1 MQRKAR
7 TRAGLIRSLAA
18 CAGLALPLAVAMAQ
32 DEAAAPQGQPD
43 APAQPAAVPAQPAPT
58 QPEAPPPASAPV
70 AAAGVTFNF
79 KDAAID
85 QVLDFFARQTGVP
98 IIYEAAAP
106 QGTIT
111 FVSPTAYT
119 VQDALSILN
128 LNLQR
133 FGVHLRRQDQYLYL
147 ATTQDSMKKPSPVVS
162 VDELENATPDT
173 IVTVNI
179 PLDNA
184 RAELVAEQI
193 RPMVGGFGGVFA
205 APVQNMVVIVET
217 AAQVRRIRE
226 VVRAIDSVRP
236 VDSAFRLFPLKHA
249 QSDAVLAALR
259 GLVGER
265 VTTVIVDKDG
275 QKRTIQEQQVTGV
288 QLAADPRTNAIVA
301 VGTEGRIRTVEELIT
316 LLDVPESAGD
326 VRMATFV
333 LSSIT
338 PEAAAAQVNMLY
350 AGLEPRRR
358 PTVIALPD
366 TGRLSVVG
374 PANLLAQAEDL
385 LRQADPS
392 MGGQGGAR
400 QERQSATVA
409 LEHVSATQ
417 AEQLLAKILGPTRG
431 LLRYTASPD
440 GRSLIILGN
449 DADVRMIS
457 GLVEAIDSPAT
468 GKRDVRLIRLDTTTD
483 ATTLEAAKSLHDKT
497 ADTPAMAVEISVD
510 SEMGVATVVGTPEAL
525 AKYDDVLRTVR
536 TSLAGAVE
544 TRMFTLGSIAPSSAA
559 AKLARLAPAMLSTT
573 DTPAPQFEAM
583 DEMRVLIVRAAASQ
597 FGVIKGLIEQVDTPD
612 VRGREVRIVRLS
624 GADPKAALERATTL
638 YAERSKGRSA
648 EEAGPISTEIDDV
661 SGSVVVS
668 GSARGVAMF
677 METLA
682 QVQQLSPPER
692 RTRVLDVKNI
702 AAGKAIEELAELLKE
717 AEPTDPAR
725 RVPPPVLR
733 VIERTNSILVTAE
746 EPQHGVVA
754 ELLSRIDQLE
764 SGTPPALKLL
774 QVRSAEAPAI
784 AAMLVEQYNRRPQAD
799 RAAKPV
805 DVRADAATNTLIISA
820 HPDLYEEIRD
830 FVEEINRDRATAK
843 RVTEIFPLKVAKAV
857 DVAAAL
863 DRLYPEPP
871 IPTDRLGRPQPW
883 LKQPR
888 EVQVSA
894 EPQSNA
900 IIIDAPAE
908 RMEALR
914 ELAAKLD
921 RVEMPVRAALRT
933 YHVKGA
939 SLDAV
944 AATLR
949 SMAQRGILS
958 EPAQTG
964 KQPVQVLIEVE
975 PKSAT
980 LIVAGDDHTF
990 STVEQVL
997 SDLAL
1002 APVEK
1007 SLRIFPIANEKAAK
1021 VRDRA
1026 VEIYEA
1032 QVSQIPDA
1040 NPVEVT
1046 IDETSNS
1053 IMLVADKDA
1062 MDRFTKVMDE
1072 LQRQAGP
1079 AREVRLIE
1087 MRLAR
1092 AEEVV
1097 EFLSDM
1103 VASSETMMIR
1113 GGPEPVIEAI
1123 ESTNS
1128 IMVAAQPGQMAVI
1141 EALARSLDARQSA
1154 EKPPMRILKLRSTDA
1169 QNMATVLQREYDRR
1183 PMEQRGKQPVSI
1195 DADPGTNTLIVSAHS
1210 DLLPEIEAIVDELNE
1225 TDATGGEGREI
1236 RIFPLRVARAEEL
1249 AITIDQMFPEPQMPL
1264 DPRTRQPRPD
1274 LRPPREV
1281 VVRADRATNSLIV
1294 DAPAKRL
1301 AGFEQIVKSLDQAQ
1315 MSEDLRVRT
1324 YRLTRADVNTL
1335 AATLRTLASSGS
1347 LGNAGQSARA
1357 PVTISSE
1364 PGTRT
1369 LIVSGPESI
1378 FTHVEEVVKRVDSW
1392 IETSS
1397 ELKMYPLS
1405 RARAERMQPLVERV
1419 LSGRAREAARA
1430 AGTPVPEE
1438 VSLVEVTADSP
1449 SNTLL
1454 VTASRE
1460 ILVVADG
1467 LIKSLD
1473 SESVAGGTEVRIF
1486 RMQRGS
1492 AESAATA
1499 VLQAVRAQGT
1509 PGEPEV
1515 SVTPETASNTLV
1527 VVGTRSQIER
1537 AETLVNSLDV
1547 AADKDGVGVRTI
1559 ILTNGRAEALAPVL
1573 EGVLARESTL
1583 DRLPE
1588 WARIQAISRGAEERP
1603 RVRVAADSR
1612 TNAIVVSGPTA
1623 LLDLAEQIV
1632 QSLDK
1637 AEASDGSQRQLRVI
1651 TLRNAEASQLATNIA
1666 AVFEEEASKAAAPTV
1681 RVDAVSN
1688 SLIVRASAEQ
1698 MATIEEL
1705 AGTLDKAAGISTRQM
1720 RMVPV
1725 DRSRVDA
1732 EVLARTLR
1740 RMSEQR
1746 GGAKIE
1752 VLTTDE
1758 LLRRQLQRSKDENG
1772 DDPDQPPPS
1781 GSGGA
1786 PAKKQ
1791 SMNSPVQGPL
1801 GGSRGVTTIGKSDSP
1816 RGLAAAGH
1824 DWRLAALGAMVMT
1837 AVIVESPEAFAQAAE
1852 AEATATSPRPAH
1864 AEEQSTA
1871 AAPEAVV
1878 TAKPHVAQPPTV
1890 KPVVNE
1896 DEEDDDRIT
1905 IAVDPGTNS
1914 LLLIGS
1920 PRQTERLALLAEQL
1934 QREMPAEPVG
1944 VRVISLPRGVEA
1956 GGIAALLQQTIQQVG
1971 RAGAAGGGFT
1981 GPVNVLADPAGG
1993 ALIVMCNDTDFDSV
2007 GMLITSIAQLD
2018 NAREVSVKVY
2028 PLENIT
2034 AQRAMLALRD
2044 LFADEPRGAQARR
2057 TRLLD
2062 VVIGGEE
2069 PARIDPASV
2078 RAVADPSGRSLIVA
2092 APSDAMAMLDRFIE
2106 TLDQTPTRDRMAIR
2120 RYSFTYARSAD
2131 MARTLQSAFDAQ
2143 RQFAGATETPA
2154 PRFVAE
2160 ERTNS
2165 LLVAATSSQH
2175 EDVARLLETSDSS
2188 VEDPTQETAVFTL
2201 QQATPSTIQRAID
2214 EVMIGRDA
2222 AKKDRLRISA
2232 QDGSSL
2238 LIVRAPKEEMD
2249 RIRSLISQIDAAET
2263 SGLPVRSVKLE
2274 RADAAVVAAALQRF
2288 FTERANASSRPGQRV
2303 TNRVAVAGDKRTGT
2317 VLVAASD
2324 EDFEQVKSLVATFDS
2339 PTPVQDFQF
2348 RIVAL
2353 KNAKVTELGEPLR
2366 NIVDEV
2372 RWTSVWG
2379 GGRGA
2384 QGGDDQHLFLEINE
2398 STNSIILIGRGEQM
2412 DVVEGLISAMDQ
2424 PPSDRADTIIKSV
2437 EVRTADLAALR
2448 TVLERAFST
2457 PGWRPWRGPDPAGVM
2472 VQIDRQR
2479 RALILAGKAESVEKA
2494 VSYIAQLDTADS
2506 GEARVIEAITLSHAR
2521 ADRVATN
2528 LRQFF
2533 ADRARAQGLDA
2544 PPINLVGSADG
2555 NVLIVAGPKS
2565 ELGTVNDLVAQIDQP
2580 EAGKDRRIE
2589 VFVLQNATARD
2600 AADVLRTMYGQRDA
2614 GQERVIVTPQPST
2627 NSVILSASAAS
2638 FDEIAAL
2645 LRQIDAPPRAE
2656 DVNIET
2662 VPLATARAQDVA
2674 QAVRAALPPN
2684 VKVTVTPVARSNSLM
2699 LTGSREAIALV
2710 MEQVRKIDQEPVR
2723 SGLVFRR
2730 YRLKAADA
2738 MDVAS
2743 TVRQVLRARPRIPN
2757 EPDSAVDYSLQDNAI
2772 TLYAPADQIEEVEK
2786 IIAELDTPAGVDR
2799 TTEFVKL
2806 EYANAEQTATAL
2818 RVFYGRY
2825 AMEAATPAARTVTVL
2840 PDPLSNSLVI
2850 RADAGEWQ
2858 GIRALLE
2865 KLDTKEYDTRRR
2877 LAVIPLTYADAT
2889 GIARALNEGFRAP
2902 LEQAQRQQ
2910 AALAQRQQ
2918 ADRRASGMT
2927 EATALAEVEA
2937 PPTISAESITN
2948 SLIIF
2953 AAARD
2958 MERITEVVKQL
2969 DVAGFANM
2977 PAARIIPL
2985 RTGKPSTVAAT
2996 LRDMFMARPERG
3008 PGAGPAGVTGPRS
3021 VVIVGDD
3028 ASGSLIVRADEEKFL
3043 QIKVL
3048 AEALQ
3053 EQGSSGRILPHVIR
3067 LKNVPA
3073 GRLRQTLLTTF
3084 SETARQLGETIAI
3097 EIDRGSNS
3105 LVVACSER
3113 LLVEITRVVRELDS
3127 LPFGEEG
3134 ADAQGAAGPLGGL
3147 GQSVTIIDV
3156 INNSPIDIKRTLDEM
3171 GVSRPQAA
3179 DRPGVVSEPVTIV
3192 TLSSRRSIAVIGGP
3206 ADARTIESLVK
3217 AIDAAPVDS
3226 TQTMAF
3232 IPLRMASAGPLVQTL
3247 TSMLRTSTEQAVD
3260 TGPARALAEH
3270 VRRLGI
3276 SRAGLD
3282 QPAAAFDLSK
3292 PIRLVADVEANALVV
3307 SSTPANIEAVR
3318 EVVKLL
3324 DTLPIG
3330 DAVIVRIFTLSNASS
3345 TRVKQVVDQLFSQG
3359 EALRRLPGTRRQ
3371 GLPPTATGQALA
3383 GDIAVTVDDR
3393 TNTLIVAGR
3402 EEAVALVEVL
3412 VKDLDSDRAAN
3423 WIEPL
3428 ILPMK
3433 HADATVLA
3441 RKLQEVLVRGLTL
3454 SPDAMGL
3461 QKQFGRLRMS
3471 IDGAPVNPADKNNT
3485 VQADLF
3491 APVTGLVIS
3500 ADEQLNALIVIGTPA
3515 NLKVVTAL
3523 AGMLD
3528 VEAASASNTVRI
3540 FPLKNA
3546 AADRVT
3552 TMLRDVFRQRET
3564 LPDQRPED
3572 RLVVTPDART
3582 NSLVVTTSPRTFAVL
3597 EGMITTLDS
3606 EQSNFSVGLHVIPVA
3621 HVDVRQ
3627 LAPRI
3632 ERLMRERLAAA
3643 AQSGGIRS
3651 PMDAFSIEAEP
3662 VSNLLIVACSEE
3674 NLQIVRELVAALT
3687 ADSAKLAAGERVD
3700 IVQLTKARA
3709 AEIAVSLNELY
3720 ISREVQRRGPGAVSV
3735 TPNERL
3741 NSLVISGNEQDMIEL
3756 RALAKR
3762 LDSAEVAARQ
3772 QIRWIE
3778 LKSANATEVVNLV
3791 ESVIAGRP
3799 VGGGRGVGA
3808 RQATRLMFLRDR
3820 VVGDIV
3826 DQIGRPP
3833 TEAEIDGAIR
3843 DQVTLTADPRTNSIW
3858 ITAPDPM
3865 VALIS
3870 EMIEDIERSSAGARK
3885 IERFTLVNADA
3896 RQMADLLRDTFR
3908 LEQRGNAMVLLPAGQ
3923 RRMDSA
3929 DQATDAP
3936 GDTSLAGTSV
3946 TAVPDERQQL
3956 SIAVDL
3962 RTNTLI
3968 VSGTDEYLSLVR
3980 QIVNEIDSIQAND
3993 RERRVYNLRNAKA
4006 KEIETTLR
4014 SYFRGEVDTERS
4026 TLGPQLTGSLMR
4038 RLEQEVTVVGDE
4050 KSNKLVI
4057 STSPRYM
4064 STVLGIVQELDTP
4077 PPQVMI
4083 QVLLAEVT
4091 IDNSQQ
4097 WGMDFNIGP
4106 IGGDAARIGFLGAGS
4121 GVATALGVPN
4131 LSVTSADFGILVRA
4145 LEAQG
4150 KLEVLSNPQVT
4161 VNNNQPAEINV
4172 GDEIGVAGSTERSNV
4187 GTLISSVERI
4197 PVGIIMNVTPSISDD
4212 GYVRMEIS
4220 PSISQLTNRTTQINR
4235 DQNAPVIS
4243 KRSVDTVVTVKDG
4256 QSIVI
4261 GGLIQTTM
4269 ESRRT
4274 KVPIIGD
4281 IPLIGL
4287 PFRSKQDEARKTELL
4302 VIVTPRIIPGLN
4314 GTSETTVG
4322 TITDQT
4328 IDRMEDPTRVLDYLE
4343 RIREDV
4349 KNLRQKSAPPTDP
4362 SLDWP
4367 WPTEQPSPVNPG
4379 EPSGGPVVTEERS
4392 HSVRISPAPQAPPAT
4407 TTPPPPR
4414 REPKGPMP

>member
-18 CAGLALPLAVAMAQ
+18 CAGLALPLTAAMAQ
-32 DEAAAPQGQPD
+32 EETAGQPEAPAP
-43 APAQPAAVPAQPAPT
+43 APAQPTPAPA
-58 QPEAPPPASAPV
+58 PEASAAPPAAPSGAV
-70 AAAGVTFNF
+70 VTFNF

-98 IIYEAAAP
+98 IIYEAPAP

-111 FVSPTAYT
+111 FVSPTAYS

-147 ATTQDSMKKPSPVVS
+147 ATIQESMKRPSPVVS
-162 VDELENATPDT
+162 VEQLEEATPDT

-249 QSDAVLAALR
+249 QSDAVLVALR

-301 VGTEGRIRTVEELIT
+301 VGTQGRIKTVEELIA

-326 VRMATFV
+326 VRMATFA
-333 LSSIT
+333 LSGIT
-338 PEAAAAQVNMLY
+338 PEAGAAQVNQLF

-366 TGRLSVVG
+366 TGRLSIVG

-385 LRQADPS
+385 LRQADPA
-392 MGGQGGAR
+392 MGGQGGMR
-400 QERQSATVA
+400 QERRSVSVA
-409 LEHVSATQ
+409 LEHITAAQ
-417 AEQLLAKILGPTRG
+417 AEQLLAKMLGPTRG

-440 GRSLIILGN
+440 GRSLVILGN
-449 DADVRMIS
+449 DSDVTMIS
-457 GLVEAIDSPAT
+457 GLVEAFDTPTT
-468 GKRDVRLIRLDTTTD
+468 GQREVRLLRLDASTT
-483 ATTLEAAKSLHDKT
+483 ARALEAAKALYDTT
-497 ADTPAMAVEISVD
+497 ADTPALRIALSVEG
-510 SEMGVATVVGTPEAL
+510 ETGVATVVGSAEAQ
-525 AKYDDVLRTVR
+525 ARFEGVLRTVR

-544 TRMFTLGSIAPSSAA
+544 TRLFTLESVAPSVAA
-559 AKLARLAPAMLSTT
+559 SKLARLAPAMLEGGGA
-573 DTPAPQFEAM
+573 PVQAPQFEAL
-583 DEMRVLIVRAAASQ
+583 DEMRTLIVRAASSQ
-597 FGVIKGLIEQVDTPD
+597 FAVIKGLIEQVDAPD
-612 VRGREVRIVRLS
+612 VRGRDVRILRLS
-624 GADPKAALERATTL
+624 GTDPKGAIERATSL
-638 YAERSKGRSA
+638 YEQRARGRTA
-648 EEAGPISTEIDDV
+648 QEAGPITTELDEV
-661 SGSVVVS
+661 SGSVVIS
-668 GSARGVAMF
+668 GSAGGVAMF
-677 METLA
+677 AETLT
-682 QVQQLSPPER
+682 QVQQFSPPER

-702 AAGKAIEELAELLKE
+702 AAPRAIEDLTALLRE
-717 AEPTDPAR
+717 AEPADPAR
-725 RVPPPVLR
+725 RVPPPTLR

-746 EPQHGVVA
+746 DAQHGVVA
-754 ELLSRIDQLE
+754 ELLERIDRLE
-764 SGTPPALKLL
+764 SSTPPALKLL

-805 DVRADAATNTLIISA
+805 DVRADAATNTLIVSA
-820 HPDLYEEIRD
+820 HPDLFEEIRD

-871 IPTDRLGRPQPW
+871 VPTDRLGRPQPW

-921 RVEMPVRAALRT
+921 RVEMPVRATLRT

-1026 VEIYEA
+1026 TEIYQA

-1040 NPVEVT
+1040 NPVDITV
-1046 IDETSNS
+1046 DETSNS
-1053 IMLVADKDA
+1053 LMVVADKDA
-1062 MDRFTKVMDE
+1062 MDRFTRVMDE

-1169 QNMATVLQREYDRR
+1169 QNMAAVLQREYDRR
-1183 PMEQRGKQPVSI
+1183 PIEQRGKQPVNI
-1195 DADPGTNTLIVSAHS
+1195 EADPGTNTLVVSAHA

-1249 AITIDQMFPEPQMPL
+1249 AQTIDQMFPEPQMPL

-1315 MSEDLRVRT
+1315 MTEDLLVRT

-1335 AATLRTLASSGS
+1335 AGTLRTLASSGS

-1369 LIVSGPESI
+1369 LIVSGPQAI

-1392 IETSS
+1392 VETNS
-1397 ELKMYPLS
+1397 ELKMYALV

-1430 AGTPVPEE
+1430 SGTPVPDD
-1438 VSLVEVTADSP
+1438 VNLVEVTADAP

-1460 ILVVADG
+1460 ILAVADG

-1473 SESVAGGTEVRIF
+1473 SESVAGAPEVRVF
-1486 RMQRGS
+1486 RMLRGS
-1492 AESAATA
+1492 AESAAAA
-1499 VLQAVRAQGT
+1499 VSQAVRAQSVA
-1509 PGEPEV
+1509 GEPEAT
-1515 SVTPETASNTLV
+1515 VTPEAASNTLV
-1527 VVGTRSQIER
+1527 VVGTRTQIER
-1537 AETLVNSLDV
+1537 AESLVNSLDV

-1559 ILTNGRAEALAPVL
+1559 VLKHGRAEALAPVL
-1573 EGVLARESTL
+1573 EGVLARESAL

-1588 WARIQAISRGAEERP
+1588 WARVQALSRGAEERP
-1603 RVRVAADSR
+1603 RVRVAADPR
-1612 TNAIVVSGPTA
+1612 TNAVVVSGPTA
-1623 LLDLAEQIV
+1623 MLDLAV
-1632 QSLDK
+1632 QVVESLDR
-1637 AEASDGSQRQLRVI
+1637 AESNEGAQRQLRVI
-1651 TLRNAEASQLATNIA
+1651 TLRNAEAAQFAANIA
-1666 AVFEEEASKAAAPTV
+1666 AVFEEDASTAAAPTV

-1688 SLIVRASAEQ
+1688 SLIVRATAQQ

-1705 AGTLDKAAGISTRQM
+1705 AGTLDKAAAMSTRQM

-1725 DRSRVDA
+1725 DRSKVDA
-1732 EVLARTLR
+1732 EMLARTLR
-1740 RMSEQR
+1740 RMSEQS
-1746 GGAKIE
+1746 GGAKVE

-1758 LLRRQLQRSKDENG
+1758 LLRRQKSRTNGGENT
-1772 DDPDQPPPS
+1772 DPDEPTP
-1781 GSGGA
+1781 GGGGGA
-1786 PAKKQ
+1786 PKKQ
-1791 SMNSPVQGPL
+1791 SMRHSGEETQPGGRSMLSP
-1801 GGSRGVTTIGKSDSP
+1801 SGVERTSQQ
-1816 RGLAAAGH
+1816 AAAGG
-1824 DWRLAALGAMVMT
+1824 DWRALALSA
-1837 AVIVESPEAFAQAAE
+1837 IVFGTVVVEAPEAFAGESAHEDPPVSQNPAPLARASGAESPQQAE
-1852 AEATATSPRPAH
+1852 SPAAQQSVTPA
-1864 AEEQSTA
+1864 
-1871 AAPEAVV
+1871 
-1878 TAKPHVAQPPTV
+1878 KPTV
-1890 KPVVNE
+1890 KAVVSE
-1896 DEEDDDRIT
+1896 DESADDQIT
-1905 IAVDPGTNS
+1905 IAVDPGTNT
-1914 LLLIGS
+1914 LLLIGA
-1920 PRQTERLALLAEQL
+1920 PRQTERLAALAEQL
-1934 QREMPAEPVG
+1934 QREMPSEPVG
-1944 VRVISLPRGVEA
+1944 VRVVALPRGVEA
-1956 GGIAALLQQTIQQVG
+1956 SGLASLLQQTITQVG

-1981 GPVNVLADPAGG
+1981 GPVSVLADPAGG
-1993 ALIVMCNDTDFDSV
+1993 ALIVLSNDTDFETV
-2007 GMLITSIAQLD
+2007 GMLITSIAQMD
-2018 NAREVSVKVY
+2018 TARTVAVKVY

-2034 AQRAMLALRD
+2034 AARAMQAIRD
-2044 LFADEPRGAQARR
+2044 LFAEDPRGAQARR
-2057 TRLLD
+2057 TRMLD
-2062 VVIGGEE
+2062 VAIEGAE
-2069 PARIDPASV
+2069 PMRIDPASV
-2078 RAVADPSGRSLIVA
+2078 RAVADPSGSSLIIA
-2092 APSDAMAMLDRFIE
+2092 APSEALAVLDRFIE
-2106 TLDQTPTRDRMAIR
+2106 TLDQTPTRHRMAIR
-2120 RYSFTYARSAD
+2120 RYSLTYARSAD

-2143 RQFAGATETPA
+2143 RQFAGATDTPT
-2154 PRFVAE
+2154 PRFIAE
-2160 ERTNS
+2160 DRTNS
-2165 LLVAATSSQH
+2165 LLVAATAGQH
-2175 EDVARLLETSDSS
+2175 QDVVRLLETSDAS
-2188 VEDPTQETAVFTL
+2188 VEDPSQETAVFTL

-2214 EVMIGRDA
+2214 EVIIGRDA

-2238 LIVRAPKEEMD
+2238 LVVRAPKDEME
-2249 RIRSLISQIDAAET
+2249 RVRSLIAQIDAAET
-2263 SGLPVRSVKLE
+2263 SGLPVRAVKLE

-2317 VLVAASD
+2317 VLVAAAD

-2353 KNAKVTELGEPLR
+2353 RHASVSELGESLR
-2366 NIVDEV
+2366 NIADEI

-2379 GGRGA
+2379 GGR
-2384 QGGDDQHLFLEINE
+2384 QQQGDDQHLYIETNE
-2398 STNSIILIGRGEQM
+2398 PSNSIILIGKGEQIE
-2412 DVVEGLISAMDQ
+2412 VVERLISAMDQ
-2424 PPSDRADTIIKSV
+2424 PASGRAETVVRSV

-2448 TVLERAFST
+2448 SVLERAFST
-2457 PGWRPWRGPDPAGVM
+2457 PGWRPWRGPDPAGVL

-2479 RALILAGKAESVEKA
+2479 RALILAGKGENVEKA
-2494 VSYIAQLDTADS
+2494 VSYIAQLDSADAT
-2506 GEARVIEAITLSHAR
+2506 EARKIEAITLSHAR
-2521 ADRVATN
+2521 ADRVASN

-2544 PPINLVGSADG
+2544 PPINIVGSADG
-2555 NVLIVAGPKS
+2555 NVLLVAGPES

-2600 AADVLRTMYGQRDA
+2600 ASDVLRTMYGQREA

-2674 QAVRAALPPN
+2674 QAIRAALPAN
-2684 VKVTVTPVARSNSLM
+2684 VKVTVTPVVRSNSLM

-2723 SGLVFRR
+2723 SGSVFRR

-2743 TVRQVLRARPRIPN
+2743 TVRQVLRARPRNPN
-2757 EPDSAVDYSLQDNAI
+2757 DPDASVDYSLQDNAI
-2772 TLYAPADQIEEVEK
+2772 TLYAPADQIEEIEK
-2786 IIAELDTPAGVDR
+2786 IIAELDTPAGDAR

-2825 AMEAATPAARTVTVL
+2825 AMEAASPAARTVTVL

-2877 LAVIPLTYADAT
+2877 LAVIPLTYSDAA

-2910 AALAQRQQ
+2910 AMMAQRQA
-2918 ADRRASGMT
+2918 ADRRATGVN
-2927 EATALAEVEA
+2927 EATALAEIEA
-2937 PPTISAESITN
+2937 PPTISAETITN

-2953 AAARD
+2953 AASRD

-2985 RTGKPSTVAAT
+2985 RTGKPSTIAAT
-2996 LRDMFMARPERG
+2996 LRDMFMPRPERG
-3008 PGAGPAGVTGPRS
+3008 PGAGPSGVTGPRS

-3043 QIKVL
+3043 QIKAL

-3053 EQGSSGRILPHVIR
+3053 DQGAAGRILPHVIR
-3067 LKNVPA
+3067 LRHVPA

-3084 SETARQLGETIAI
+3084 GETARQLGETIAI
-3097 EIDRGSNS
+3097 EIDRGSNA

-3113 LLVEITRVVRELDS
+3113 LLVEITRVVRELDT
-3127 LPFGEEG
+3127 LPPGQDG
-3134 ADAQGAAGPLGGL
+3134 ADGDAAAGPLGGL
-3147 GQSVTIIDV
+3147 GQSVTIID
-3156 INNSPIDIKRTLDEM
+3156 ITNNAPADIKRTLDEM
-3171 GVSRPQAA
+3171 GVSRPQAP
-3179 DRPGVVSEPVTIV
+3179 DRPGIVSEPVTIV
-3192 TLSSRRSIAVIGGP
+3192 TLSSRRAIAVIGGP
-3206 ADARTIESLVK
+3206 ADARTLESLVK

-3226 TQTMAF
+3226 SQSMAF

-3247 TSMLRTSTEQAVD
+3247 TAMLRTGTDQAVD

-3276 SRAGLD
+3276 SRSGLD

-3292 PIRLVADVEANALVV
+3292 PIRLVADVEANAIVA

-3461 QKQFGRLRMS
+3461 QRQFGRLRMS

-3500 ADEQLNALIVIGTPA
+3500 ADEQLNALIVVGTPA
-3515 NLKVVTAL
+3515 NLKVVKAL

-3528 VEAASASNTVRI
+3528 VEAASAANTVRI
-3540 FPLKNA
+3540 FPLRNA
-3546 AADRVT
+3546 AADRVAA
-3552 TMLRDVFRQRET
+3552 MLRDVFRQRET

-3572 RLVVTPDART
+3572 RLVVTPDQRT

-3597 EGMITTLDS
+3597 EGMIATLDS
-3606 EQSNFSVGLHVIPVA
+3606 DQSNFSVGLHVIPVTNA
-3621 HVDVRQ
+3621 DVRQ

-3632 ERLMRERLAAA
+3632 DRLMRERISAA
-3643 AQSGGIRS
+3643 AQGGAVRT
-3651 PMDAFSIEAEP
+3651 PLDAFSIEAEP
-3662 VSNLLIVACSEE
+3662 TSNLLIVACSDE
-3674 NLQIVRELVAALT
+3674 NLQVVRELVAALT

-3700 IVQLTKARA
+3700 IVQLSKARA
-3709 AEIAVSLNELY
+3709 AEVAVSLNGLY
-3720 ISREVQRRGPGAVSV
+3720 IERELQRRGPGAVSV

-3741 NSLVISGNEQDMIEL
+3741 NSLIISGNEQDMIEL
-3756 RALAKR
+3756 RALSKR

-3778 LKSANATEVVNLV
+3778 LKSANASEVVNLV
-3791 ESVIAGRP
+3791 QSVIAGRP
-3799 VGGGRGVGA
+3799 VGGGSGVGA

-3820 VVGDIV
+3820 VAGDIV
-3826 DQIGRPP
+3826 GQTGRPP

-3923 RRMDSA
+3923 RRMDAAGEDVS
-3929 DQATDAP
+3929 
-3936 GDTSLAGTSV
+3936 DTASLAGTSV

-3968 VSGTDEYLSLVR
+3968 VSGTDEYLALVR
-3980 QIVNEIDSIQAND
+3980 QIIQEIDAIQAND

-4014 SYFRGEVDTERS
+4014 SYFRGEVDAERS

-4064 STVLGIVQELDTP
+4064 SAVLGIVQELDTP

-4091 IDNSQQ
+4091 LDNSQQ

-4106 IGGDAARIGFLGAGS
+4106 LGGDAARIGFLGAGS

-4212 GYVRMEIS
+4212 GFVRMEIS

-4235 DQNAPVIS
+4235 DQTAPVIS

-4269 ESRRT
+4269 EQRRT

-4281 IPLIGL
+4281 IPVIGL

-4302 VIVTPRIIPGLN
+4302 VIVTPRIIPGVV
-4314 GTSETTVG
+4314 GSSEVTVG
-4322 TITDQT
+4322 AITDQSV
-4328 IDRMEDPTRVLDYLE
+4328 DRMEDPTRVLDYLE

-4349 KNLRQKSAPPTDP
+4349 KNLRQKTTQPGDGAS
-4362 SLDWP
+4362 DWP
-4367 WPTEQPSPVNPG
+4367 WPPEQHHSDWPITDPAGPSG
-4379 EPSGGPVVTEERS
+4379 PSGGPAVIEDQS
-4392 HSVRISPAPQAPPAT
+4392 PSVRITPT
-4407 TTPPPPR
+4407 TAPPPR
-4414 REPKGPMP
+4414 REPMGPRP